1 MIDAQPDAIPSPA
14 GLRRHPVHS
23 HWSGPQ
29 PWNTMTMPP
38 PSAAP
43 GVLPTVVEQSGRGD
57 RAFDI
62 YSRLLRERI
71 IFLGTGIDDQVADS
85 LVAQLLYLEAED
97 PEKDIQIYVNSPG
110 GSVTAGLAIYD
121 TMQQVAPDVVTICY
135 GLAASMGAFL
145 LSGGTKGKRLA
156 LPNARIMI
164 HQPLGG
170 AQGQAVDIE
179 IQAREILFLKDTLN
193 GLMAEHTGQ
202 PLEKIAEDTDRDY
215 FLSPAEAVEYGL
227 IDRVVNDS
235 GLPAA
240 A

>member
-1 MIDAQPDAIPSPA
+1 MS
-14 GLRRHPVHS
+14 GRPV
-23 HWSGPQ
+23 
-29 PWNTMTMPP
+29 
-38 PSAAP
+38 AAP
-43 GVLPTVVEQSGRGD
+43 GVLPTVVEQSGKGE

-71 IFLGTGIDDQVADS
+71 IFLGTGIDDAVADAV
-85 LVAQLLYLEAED
+85 VAQLLFLEAED

-156 LPNARIMI
+156 LPSARIMI

-170 AQGQAVDIE
+170 AQGQAIDIE

-202 PLEKIAEDTDRDY
+202 PLEKITEDTDRDY

-227 IDRVVNDS
+227 IDRVVTDTTAAT
-235 GLPAA
+235 AA
-240 A
+240 AVAGVHPA